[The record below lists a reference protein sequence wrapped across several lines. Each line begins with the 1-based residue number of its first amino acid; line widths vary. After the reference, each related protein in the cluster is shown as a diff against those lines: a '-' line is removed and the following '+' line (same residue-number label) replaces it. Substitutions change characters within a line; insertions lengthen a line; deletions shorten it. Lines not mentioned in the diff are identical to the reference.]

1 MDTQESKTAE
11 LNYQLQ
17 QAQEEMQ
24 AIIMQTKNRAED
36 RETLEKKASE
46 MELRSRELSSEVDK
60 KSRQAEMLALEL
72 VSLRKTQRDT
82 AIVSIITLVF
92 DWLLDNPLL

>member
-1 MDTQESKTAE
+1 MDTQETKTAD
-11 LNYQLQ
+11 LNFQLQ

-24 AIIMQTKNRAED
+24 AIIMQTKTGAEH
-36 RETLEKKASE
+36 RETLEKRASE
-46 MELRSRELSSEVDK
+46 MEQRSKELSTEVDK

-82 AIVSIITLVF
+82 AIVSLISRV
-92 DWLLDNPLL
+92 